1 MSQGAPTLLVLGD
14 IGELGDAAQEEHR
27 KLGEAI
33 AASGV
38 TVLYTVGELTPVTVA
53 QAQASGMQAQAY
65 PDKATLLAAIK
76 DKLTSSD
83 DAWHILFKGSRY
95 MRMEQIIDELTR
107 QPF

>member
-1 MSQGAPTLLVLGD
+1 MLVLGD
-14 IGELGDAAQEEHR
+14 IGELGEAAQEEHL

-65 PDKATLLAAIK
+65 PDKASLLAAIK
-76 DKLTSSD
+76 DTLASSD

-95 MRMEQIIDELTR
+95 MMMEQVIEELTC
-107 QPF
+107 QPS

>member
-1 MSQGAPTLLVLGD
+1 MLVLGD

-53 QAQASGMQAQAY
+53 QAQASGMQAQASGMQAQAY
-65 PDKATLLAAIK
+65 PDKASLLAAIK
-76 DKLTSSD
+76 DKLASSD

-95 MRMEQIIDELTR
+95 MMMEQVMDELIR
-107 QPF
+107 